1 MKFFLLF
8 IGFIFL
14 LFAFSVASLVWKV
27 RKQVRRM
34 HDALR
39 NNMNNDNYRSTAGNG
54 FISKPLFRS
63 TLYDKISELIG
74 KESVSREPEDDYS
87 DLQGLHILVAE
98 DNDIN

>member
-14 LFAFSVASLVWKV
+14 LFAFSIASLVWKV

-39 NNMNNDNYRSTAGNG
+39 NNMNNDNYRRTTGNDHQHTTRTDDG
-54 FISKPLFRS
+54 ITIIDNRDRNK
-63 TLYDKISELIG
+63 KIFTQDEG
-74 KESVSREPEDDYS
+74 EYVDYREE
-87 DLQGLHILVAE
+87 
-98 DNDIN
+98 